1 MKKHDQSK
9 SYSSESARMSTPVV
23 KAQSSPFVADNAGR
37 TSAAG
42 NPKKKKKTKGKMQFH
57 VYVAVLFVWLIAVTC
72 AILYG
77 YKKFNTFLIDYE
89 SSYQSSQPSLVMAEV
104 FTHFESYDI
113 DYIWQNM
120 PEHPTVSQFE
130 SEDVI
135 KTYMLSMIEGKTLT
149 YVESGEYSADRP
161 AYAIEA
167 DGYVVGTVTLQK
179 IGQKEYGNPVWALAD
194 ISFPVLPLEGAMIT
208 IPSNSTVY
216 INGIALDDT
225 YITEEQP
232 VDEDELQYVEP
243 YGGSI
248 PGFTTYAISGL
259 YYEPQVTVKD
269 YAGNDS
275 PVEYNA
281 DFDRYNANYSSC
293 HDERETLEQ
302 FGIDFT
308 STFANVISMDADLT
322 ELDPYFPPDS
332 LAYNYISRSTA
343 LRYFTGHGAVT
354 MQNEEVQ
361 EFIAYNEDTVYMQ
374 VYVEQEMQMWPDPEI
389 VPTTTHIYLTRIDG
403 EWQISGM
410 RY

>member
-1 MKKHDQSK
+1 MKKHDQNNR
-9 SYSSESARMSTPVV
+9 SYSKESARMNTPVV
-23 KAQSSPFVADNAGR
+23 RSESSPFVMQHEEPAR
-37 TSAAG
+37 K
-42 NPKKKKKTKGKMQFH
+42 PVKKKKSNGQKKFH
-57 VYVAVLFVWLIAVTC
+57 VYVAILFVWLIAVTC

-77 YKKFNTFLIDYE
+77 YKKFNTFLLDYE
-89 SSYQSSQPSLVMAEV
+89 SSFQSSRPELVMAEV
-104 FTHFESYDI
+104 FTHFEARDI

-130 SEDVI
+130 SEDAI
-135 KTYMLSMIEGKTLT
+135 KTYMLSMLEGKTLT
-149 YVESGEYSADRP
+149 YVESGEYTADRP
-161 AYAIEA
+161 CYTIEA
-167 DGYVVGTVTLQK
+167 DGYVVGTVALTRV
-179 IGQKEYGNPVWALAD
+179 GQKEYGNPIWALSD

-208 IPSNSTVY
+208 LPSNSTVY
-216 INGIALDDT
+216 INGIQLDST
-225 YITEEQP
+225 YITEELP

-248 PGFTTYAISGL
+248 PGFTSYAISGL
-259 YYEPQVTVKD
+259 YFEPTVEVRD
-269 YAGNDS
+269 YTGELC

-281 DFDRYNANYSSC
+281 DLDRYRAEYSTN
-293 HDERETLEQ
+293 HAEREYLEQ

-308 STFANVISMDADLT
+308 TTFANVISMDADIS

-332 LAYNYISRSTA
+332 LALNYISRSTA

-354 MQNEEVQ
+354 IQNQEVQ

-374 VYVEQEMQMWPDPEI
+374 VYIEQEMQMWPDPEI

-410 RY
+410 KY

>member
-1 MKKHDQSK
+1 MKKHDQNK
-9 SYSSESARMSTPVV
+9 SYSAESARMTTPVV
-23 KAQSSPFVADNAGR
+23 RTESSPFVAEEQTKR
-37 TSAAG
+37 
-42 NPKKKKKTKGKMQFH
+42 PVKKKKGKKQFH
-57 VYVAVLFVWLIAVTC
+57 VYVAILMVWLIAVTC

-77 YKKFNTFLIDYE
+77 YKRFNTFLIDYE
-89 SSYQSSQPSLVMAEV
+89 ASYQSSQPDLVMAEV
-104 FTHFESYDI
+104 FTHFEAYDI
-113 DYIWQNM
+113 EYIWQNM
-120 PEHPTVSQFE
+120 PEHPTASQFE
-130 SEDVI
+130 SEDAI

-149 YVESGEYSADRP
+149 YVESGEYTPERP
-161 AYAIEA
+161 TYTVEA
-167 DGYVVGTVTLQK
+167 DGYVVGTVALQR

-208 IPSNSTVY
+208 LPSNSTVY
-216 INGIALDDT
+216 INGIQLDDT
-225 YITEEQP
+225 YITEQLP

-259 YYEPQVTVKD
+259 YYEPTVEVKD
-269 YAGNDS
+269 YSGADS

-281 DFDRYNANYSSC
+281 ELDRYNANYSSN
-293 HDERETLEQ
+293 HPERETLEQ

-308 STFANVISMDADLT
+308 TTFANVISMDADLT
-322 ELDPYFPPDS
+322 ALDPFFPPDS

>member
-1 MKKHDQSK
+1 M
-9 SYSSESARMSTPVV
+9 SSRLLSGRYELLEKIGDGGMAVVYKGRDRLLNRFIAVKILRPEFTKDATFVENFKRESQA
-23 KAQSSPFVADNAGR
+23 
-37 TSAAG
+37 AAG
-42 NPKKKKKTKGKMQFH
+42 LSHPNIVG
-57 VYVAVLFVWLIAVTC
+57 VYDVGREGNINY
-72 AILYG
+72 I
-77 YKKFNTFLIDYE
+77 
-89 SSYQSSQPSLVMAEV
+89 VME
-104 FTHFESYDI
+104 
-113 DYIWQNM
+113 
-120 PEHPTVSQFE
+120 
-130 SEDVI
+130 
-135 KTYMLSMIEGKTLT
+135 LIEGKTLT

-275 PVEYNA
+275 PVDYNA

-332 LAYNYISRSTA
+332 LAYDYISRSTA

>member
-1 MKKHDQSK
+1 MKKHDQNK

-23 KAQSSPFVADNAGR
+23 RSESSPFVNSDSSERPKQKA
-37 TSAAG
+37 
-42 NPKKKKKTKGKMQFH
+42 KKKNGKKKFH
-57 VYVAVLFVWLIAVTC
+57 VYVAILCVWLIGVTG

-77 YKKFNTFLIDYE
+77 YNKFTNFLIEYE
-89 SSYQSSQPSLVMAEV
+89 ASYQSSQPVLVMDEI
-104 FTHFESYDI
+104 FTHFQSYDI
-113 DYIWQNM
+113 EYIWQNM

-130 SEDVI
+130 SEDAI

-149 YVESGEYSADRP
+149 YVESGEYTADRP
-161 AYAIEA
+161 TYAIEA
-167 DGYVVGTVTLQK
+167 DGFVVGTVALQR

-216 INGIALDDT
+216 INGIQLDDT
-225 YITEEQP
+225 YITEQLP

-259 YYEPQVTVKD
+259 YYEPTVEVKD
-269 YAGNDS
+269 YSGADS

-281 DFDRYNANYSSC
+281 ELDRYNANYSSN
-293 HDERETLEQ
+293 HPERETLEQ

-308 STFANVISMDADLT
+308 TTFANVISMDADLT
-322 ELDPYFPPDS
+322 ALDPFFPPDS

>member
-1 MKKHDQSK
+1 MKKHDQSQK
-9 SYSSESARMSTPVV
+9 NKRAPVH
-23 KAQSSPFVADNAGR
+23 R
-37 TSAAG
+37 
-42 NPKKKKKTKGKMQFH
+42 KKNTNKKFH

-77 YKKFNTFLIDYE
+77 YKKFNAFLLDYE
-89 SSYQSSQPSLVMAEV
+89 ASYQSSQPNLVMDEI
-104 FTHFESYDI
+104 FTHFQANEI

-130 SEDVI
+130 SEDAI
-135 KTYMLSMIEGKTLT
+135 RSYMLSMIEGKELT
-149 YVESGEYSADRP
+149 YVESGEYTADRP
-161 AYAIEA
+161 CYAVEA
-167 DGYVVGTVTLQK
+167 DGYVVATVALQR

-208 IPSNSTVY
+208 LPSNATVY
-216 INGIALDDT
+216 INGIQLDDT
-225 YITEEQP
+225 YITEEIP
-232 VDEDELQYVEP
+232 PEEDELQYVEP

-248 PGFTTYAISGL
+248 PGFTSYAVSGL
-259 YYEPQVTVKD
+259 YYEPEVEVKD
-269 YAGNDS
+269 YSGMTI

-281 DFDRYNANYSSC
+281 EQDRYSAEYSSN
-293 HDERETLEQ
+293 HAERETLEQ
-302 FGIDFT
+302 YGIDFT
-308 STFANVISMDADLT
+308 TTFANVISMDADLSA
-322 ELDPYFPPDS
+322 LDPYFPPDS

-374 VYVEQEMQMWPDPEI
+374 VYVEQEMQMWPDPQI

>member
-1 MKKHDQSK
+1 MKKHDQNK
-9 SYSSESARMSTPVV
+9 SYSAESARMTTPVV
-23 KAQSSPFVADNAGR
+23 RTESSPFVAQGHTKR
-37 TSAAG
+37 
-42 NPKKKKKTKGKMQFH
+42 PVKKKKGKKQFH
-57 VYVAVLFVWLIAVTC
+57 VYVAILMVWLIAVTC

-89 SSYQSSQPSLVMAEV
+89 ASYQSSQPDLVMADV
-104 FTHFESYDI
+104 FTHFEAYDI
-113 DYIWQNM
+113 EYIWQNM
-120 PEHPTVSQFE
+120 PEHPTASQFE
-130 SEDVI
+130 SEDAI

-149 YVESGEYSADRP
+149 YVESGEYTPERP
-161 AYAIEA
+161 TYAVEA
-167 DGYVVGTVTLQK
+167 DGYVVGTVALQR

-208 IPSNSTVY
+208 LPSNSTVY
-216 INGIALDDT
+216 INGIQLDDT
-225 YITEEQP
+225 YITEQTP
-232 VDEDELQYVEP
+232 ADEDELQYVEP

-248 PGFTTYAISGL
+248 PGFTTYAVSGL
-259 YYEPQVTVKD
+259 YYEPTVEVKD
-269 YAGNDS
+269 YSGADC

-281 DFDRYNANYSSC
+281 DFDRYRAEYSTN
-293 HDERETLEQ
+293 HAEREALEQ
-302 FGIDFT
+302 YGIDFT
-308 STFANVISMDADLT
+308 TTFANVISMDADLT

-410 RY
+410 KY